1 MDGATTTTILSGV
14 INAQMLSGVFN
25 ELVSLLPIVIPVII
39 GFLAVRKGLAFVL
52 GSLRRA

>member
-1 MDGATTTTILSGV
+1 MDGATTTILSGV

-25 ELVSLLPIVIPVII
+25 ELVSLLPVVIPVII

>member
-1 MDGATTTTILSGV
+1 MDGATTTILSGV